1 MKSIDIPR
9 MIRDAVESPDFDATL
24 ITALTDISAKPEGA
38 MLMMVA
44 PMVSCIR
51 DRRGMQTVSETV
63 SLWLCN
69 YVPRCAPV
77 PPTLCALCHSAMKL
91 PPTLCCVTCQMGGIE
106 GMVPQLKPMLVSFA
120 VTMSEKFANAD
131 ISEKVPVDKVRG
143 IVENF
148 LEEGLSQLTPQ
159 AVKQVSLADQTHQ
172 TNDLLQP
179 RSQY

>member
-1 MKSIDIPR
+1 
-9 MIRDAVESPDFDATL
+9 
-24 ITALTDISAKPEGA
+24 
-38 MLMMVA
+38 
-44 PMVSCIR
+44 
-51 DRRGMQTVSETV
+51 
-63 SLWLCN
+63 
-69 YVPRCAPV
+69 
-77 PPTLCALCHSAMKL
+77 MKL
-91 PPTLCCVTCQMGGIE
+91 PPTLCHVTRQMGGIE

-131 ISEKVPVDKVRG
+131 ISKKVPVDKVRG